1 MHAEL
6 ECRIDIVGGRR
17 GIYEDDQDVDQ
28 ERECLVRVGKH
39 SPELPLPQPFS
50 SQCWTLVVN
59 IAFN

>member
-28 ERECLVRVGKH
+28 ERECPVRVGKH
-39 SPELPLPQPFS
+39 SPELPLPMRINLFHRNVGS
-50 SQCWTLVVN
+50 
-59 IAFN
+59 